1 MSADFSVWEG
11 GIVIHIFSACMY
23 HANQSSSLVTS
34 VCCRMCIRV
43 LVKDATKA
51 KQEFGPY
58 VEAVQG
64 DVMTET
70 SLQQA
75 MRSTRVVVMAGACGH
90 AVREA
95 QKFGVEHIVL
105 VSSAGTVPLFEG
117 HFLCF

>member
-1 MSADFSVWEG
+1 
-11 GIVIHIFSACMY
+11 
-23 HANQSSSLVTS
+23 
-34 VCCRMCIRV
+34 MCIRV

-95 QKFGVEHIVL
+95 QKFGIEHIVL
-105 VSSAGTVPLFEG
+105 VSSAGTVPLFLG
-117 HFLCF
+117 TPPLFLSTVPLLYVQLLVSRYTSFVLGTVLVS